1 VPKLFSKPPVWASW
15 ILISLIQI
23 IVATFVSAALAQSSP
38 NVVTYDHAELNFTLS
53 QNIPTSGWTPTTLP
67 ANSLSKRA
75 RQGSNET
82 IVAWARLTFDP
93 ATFDK
98 APLALFTENNREG
111 VIIFLNGI
119 EILRNSSD
127 DETRVMGWNTPYLV
141 PLSPALLKVGQN
153 EIVVR
158 ASSRYNLNLSI
169 GQVQI
174 GPQKNLTDLY
184 NKQYFVRISGP
195 LAANITM
202 VFLTCAVLLL
212 WVVRRQ
218 EHTLLWIALTGFFWF
233 IRDYHFFAYEAPF
246 DSRLFLEVSYYAVFF
261 AMAASLSFCVDFL
274 KLPNR
279 KYIVVFMFGLCIL
292 LSIARFITV
301 QIHGQDGLIN
311 LVSLLIVVGVTGLM
325 IQSWRKT
332 PTPDHPLLIAVVT
345 LIILLSIHDLG
356 RSSSLNLWEGMG
368 FHAQPFVGLLL
379 FTVFLVS
386 IGRRFVDALTQV
398 EQANQT
404 LEVRVETA
412 RNELAK
418 SELARQELQV
428 LNAVESERERL
439 MREMHDGI
447 GSNLITALAIAKQ
460 ADESPR
466 TIHTL
471 QRAISDLKI
480 TVDSLAPVEGDL
492 VALLANFRHRL
503 EPDLREAGLRCV
515 WKVEPCPSL
524 LWLDAVNALQMLRI
538 VQEAISNVL
547 AHANAST
554 VEIGARPDALE
565 GAAGIQVWIH
575 DNGKGLAE
583 HTSGRGRGHGNMT
596 ARAASLG
603 GQFSRTSPPGAGTKV
618 VLWLPINRLESS
630 RLQIV

>member
-1 VPKLFSKPPVWASW
+1 M
-15 ILISLIQI
+15 
-23 IVATFVSAALAQSSP
+23 VATLASTALAKSAPSTI
-38 NVVTYDHAELNFTLS
+38 TYDSAELNFTLS
-53 QNIPTSGWTPTTLP
+53 QTIPKSGWTPTILP
-67 ANSLSKRA
+67 ANTLSTRA

-82 IVAWARLTFDP
+82 IVAWARFNFDP
-93 ATFDK
+93 STFDK
-98 APLALFTENNREG
+98 VPLALFTENNREG

-127 DETRVMGWNTPYLV
+127 DKARVMGWNTPYLA
-141 PLSPALLKVGQN
+141 PLSPALLKAGQN

-169 GQVQI
+169 GKVQI
-174 GPQKNLTDLY
+174 GSQKDLTDSY
-184 NKQYFVRISGP
+184 NKQYFARISGP

-202 VFLTCAVLLL
+202 LFLTFAVLLL
-212 WVVRRQ
+212 WLIRQQ
-218 EHTLLWIALTGFFWF
+218 EHTLLWVALTGAFWF

-279 KYIVVFMFGLCIL
+279 KSIILFMFGLCIL

-301 QIHGQDGLIN
+301 QVHGQDSLIN
-311 LVSLLIVVGVTGLM
+311 LLSLLIVVGVTGFM

-332 PTPDHPLLIAVVT
+332 PTPDHPLLISVVT
-345 LIILLSIHDLG
+345 LIIILSIHDLG

-386 IGRRFVDALTQV
+386 MGRRFVDALTHV
-398 EQANQT
+398 ELANQT
-404 LEVRVETA
+404 LEIRVETA

-466 TIHTL
+466 TIQTL

-503 EPDLREAGLRCV
+503 EPDLREAGLKCV
-515 WKVEPCPSL
+515 WKVEPCPAL
-524 LWLDAVNALQMLRI
+524 PWLDAVNALQMLRI

-547 AHANAST
+547 AHAKAST
-554 VEIGARPDALE
+554 VEIGAKPSLLNE
-565 GAAGIQVWIH
+565 AAGIEVWVH
-575 DNGKGLAE
+575 DNGVGSEANQTK
-583 HTSGRGRGHGNMT
+583 SGRGVGNML
-596 ARAASLG
+596 ARAASLD
-603 GQFSRTSPPGAGTKV
+603 GQFSRHSTPTSGTKV
-618 VLWLPINRLESS
+618 VLWLPLTR
-630 RLQIV
+630 QISKN

>member
-1 VPKLFSKPPVWASW
+1 M
-15 ILISLIQI
+15 
-23 IVATFVSAALAQSSP
+23 VATLASTALAKSAPSTI
-38 NVVTYDHAELNFTLS
+38 TYDRAELNFTLS
-53 QNIPTSGWTPTTLP
+53 QTIPKSGWTPTILP
-67 ANSLSKRA
+67 ANTLSTRA

-82 IVAWARLTFDP
+82 IVAWARFNFDP
-93 ATFDK
+93 STFDK
-98 APLALFTENNREG
+98 VPLALFTENNRD
-111 VIIFLNGI
+111 GI

-127 DETRVMGWNTPYLV
+127 DKARVMGWNTPYLA
-141 PLSPALLKVGQN
+141 PLSPALLKAGQN

-169 GQVQI
+169 GKVQI
-174 GPQKNLTDLY
+174 GSQKDLTDSY
-184 NKQYFVRISGP
+184 NKQYFARISGP

-202 VFLTCAVLLL
+202 LFLTFAVLLL
-212 WVVRRQ
+212 WLIRQQ
-218 EHTLLWIALTGFFWF
+218 EHTLLWVALTGAFWF

-279 KYIVVFMFGLCIL
+279 KYIILFMFGLCIL

-301 QIHGQDGLIN
+301 QVHGQDSVIN
-311 LVSLLIVVGVTGLM
+311 LLSLLIVVGVTGFM

-332 PTPDHPLLIAVVT
+332 PTPDHPLLISVVT
-345 LIILLSIHDLG
+345 LIIILSIHDLG

-386 IGRRFVDALTQV
+386 MGRRFVDALTHV
-398 EQANQT
+398 ELANQT
-404 LEVRVETA
+404 LEIRVETA

-466 TIHTL
+466 TIQTL

-503 EPDLREAGLRCV
+503 EPDLREAGLKCV
-515 WKVEPCPSL
+515 WKVEPCPAL
-524 LWLDAVNALQMLRI
+524 PWLDAVNALQMLRI

-547 AHANAST
+547 AHAKAST
-554 VEIGARPDALE
+554 VEIGAKPSLLNE
-565 GAAGIQVWIH
+565 AAGIEVWVH
-575 DNGKGLAE
+575 DNGVGSEANQTK
-583 HTSGRGRGHGNMT
+583 SGRGVGNML
-596 ARAASLG
+596 ARAASLD
-603 GQFSRTSPPGAGTKV
+603 GQFSRHSTSTSGTKV
-618 VLWLPINRLESS
+618 VLWLPLTR
-630 RLQIV
+630 QISKN